1 MDGGLERNLRLVSA
15 HKILASSYVWI
26 PVMVLITRA
35 RFGLD
40 LALTL
45 SAAYYLFVVVVEVPS
60 GWMSDRFGRV
70 LTLRIAAAAW
80 MMAHTF
86 FAFGGERLWMFVVG
100 QALMATGFASL
111 SGTDVSFHYDS
122 LEALDR
128 AGEYPERESRVASR
142 GYVATTAAAITGGAI
157 GLVDLEWPFLVAAA
171 LAALQFALTF
181 RLTEPPAGEAD
192 SFVRHVG
199 RSARYLREPMLGWL
213 FFYGIA
219 MVTLEHVAFTPLQP
233 WLTEALGETASDVG
247 STPLVSGLVIASFS
261 LVGSIAARNADR
273 MGRSLGVPWALI
285 ALGVLSAV
293 IITTM
298 AASTHLIVLAVI
310 AFRSVQG
317 AASPILLSSSIA
329 PRTAQEHR
337 ATLLSL
343 NSLAGRL
350 GYGLVLLTVARG
362 IEDNLQ
368 PALNALTTIS
378 WMLVAALVVTL
389 WTAQRNQNA

>member
-1 MDGGLERNLRLVSA
+1 MTAGIERNLKLVSA

-26 PVMVLITRA
+26 PVMVLLTRA
-35 RFGLD
+35 RFGLED
-40 LALTL
+40 AIIL
-45 SAAYYLFVVVVEVPS
+45 SAVYYLFVVVIEVPS

-70 LTLRIAAAAW
+70 LTLRIAAASW
-80 MMAHTF
+80 MVAHTF

-100 QALMATGFASL
+100 QALMAVGFASL

-128 AGEYPERESRVASR
+128 ASEYPARESRVASR
-142 GYVATTAAAITGGAI
+142 GYIATTAAAVTGGAI
-157 GLVDLEWPFLVAAA
+157 GLIDLEWPFI
-171 LAALQFALTF
+171 LAALLAAAQFILTF
-181 RLTEPPAGEAD
+181 RLTEPPAGDAD
-192 SFVRHVG
+192 RFIRHVG

-213 FFYGIA
+213 FFYGIV

-261 LVGSIAARNADR
+261 LIGSLAARHADH
-273 MGRSLGVPWALI
+273 MGRRLGVPWALI
-285 ALGVLSAV
+285 SLGVLSAV
-293 IITTM
+293 IISTM
-298 AASTHLIVLAVI
+298 AASTHLVVLAVI

-329 PRTAQEHR
+329 PRTAREHR

-350 GYGLVLLTVARG
+350 GYGLILLTVA
-362 IEDNLQ
+362 
-368 PALNALTTIS
+368 
-378 WMLVAALVVTL
+378 
-389 WTAQRNQNA
+389 